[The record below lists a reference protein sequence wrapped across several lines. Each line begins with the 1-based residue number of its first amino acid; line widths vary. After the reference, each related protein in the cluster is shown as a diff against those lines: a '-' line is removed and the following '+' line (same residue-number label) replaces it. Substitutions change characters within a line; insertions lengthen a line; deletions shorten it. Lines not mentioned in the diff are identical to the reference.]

1 MKRPILSACLIVGD
15 AHVSVLAR
23 CLTSIFD
30 APGGP
35 ACDELV
41 IGWNGKDDAA
51 FAAVMTELFGDAHDL
66 GFDYAAIGPAGS
78 AVVFTYARRNPDG
91 PPVRVVIHRYKW
103 TGNFADAR
111 NDNFAHATG
120 AWCYYIDADD
130 IIPKVDDPAFL
141 DALEADPPKAAVET
155 YPVKGSLV
163 EYFAAL
169 PAHENVVLAPYNYVS
184 TDKGRPV
191 IRKRRPRAVRWSEGH
206 FVWTSEVHEV
216 LVSAFGREVPV
227 WAPGF
232 VLVHAPVIAE
242 DTRFERNE
250 EIRDSQVEAIQA
262 QGYVLPAT
270 LVYAQGIGMMREHR
284 FLEASQRFEDAARSK
299 DAGGE
304 DRAYYLLMA
313 ARCAMEGE
321 DLVRAGQ
328 MAVSV
333 IDCNP
338 GRPEGYFAAAEA
350 SFRLSEFG
358 KCIAWYEAGKGKRV
372 PSGAMV
378 DDRFE
383 RCLRPVAYAGI
394 AYLRAGRFR
403 EAIEVADLALK
414 EGSDP
419 VATKVRMEA
428 AERLQRQNVAERAT
442 GLAEALIDIGYLRTA
457 QRTLDAVESFD
468 EFRGTR
474 RKIEERL
481 GAEVPSL
488 LDEPVVGPWLAEP
501 GVAGVT
507 KPVDAAEDPEELL
520 SSTVGTT
527 PDGSVCRFAVTDPH
541 RGDAFA
547 STARADGIEAERVLR
562 LAERHGDVDSL
573 SLIEGE
579 KSSYLLTEVRRRR
592 TLLPRMPD
600 ITFFCP
606 VFAEP
611 WGPWR
616 ILKDGT
622 GGSEESVIYLA
633 RELANRGYNVDV
645 YAPLDVARHRGVH
658 VEGGVRWRPIDA
670 FDTID
675 RIAGAVISQRAPW
688 AVRFPAV
695 EPKRLFVW
703 HQDARYNVGWNAAI
717 ATSVRN
723 LWVSKW
729 QRHELLRAIG
739 VQTEDHG
746 MVDPLGAVVGNGI
759 PQAAIDAPFQERRP
773 FSCAYLSSPV
783 RGLAQLIELWPFIRS
798 SFPEATLRVYYGWET
813 LKVYPG
819 MAKAQED
826 QLRAIRGTRG
836 VEHVGRKPQFTLESE
851 LTAFSHWTYPV
862 HTFPEGW
869 CVAGVR
875 AAAAGMVP
883 VYIRTAAMPEIQY
896 PSPYSV
902 PQKEWTQGG
911 SGEYAEALLRA
922 LQDEKDGKITTATRQ
937 GYRDWS
943 KRWTWDHCATAVEAE
958 LKRAGLFGQREVA

>member
-1 MKRPILSACLIVGD
+1 MTRPCLSCCLIVGD

-23 CLTSIFD
+23 CLKTILE

-35 ACDELV
+35 AASEIV
-41 IGWNGKDDAA
+41 IGWNGDDTPAFTDA
-51 FAAVMTELFGDAHDL
+51 VKQATGFPEIDVHSALKLGEALYLAVDKGEDLRLVLHEYAWKGDFAA
-66 GFDYAAIGPAGS
+66 
-78 AVVFTYARRNPDG
+78 
-91 PPVRVVIHRYKW
+91 
-103 TGNFADAR
+103 AR
-111 NDNFAHATG
+111 NDNFSHATG
-120 AWCYYIDADD
+120 EWVYYIDVDD
-130 IIPKVDDPAFL
+130 IIPMPGDPAFL
-141 DALEADPPKAAVET
+141 DALEVDPPKAAVES
-155 YPVKGSLV
+155 YPLVGSLV
-163 EYFAAL
+163 DYFAAL
-169 PAHENVVLAPYNYVS
+169 PAHVNVVLAPYNYVS

-191 IRKRRPRAVRWSEGH
+191 IRKSRPRAVRWSEGH

-216 LVSAFGREVPV
+216 LVSAFGRSVPV

-242 DTRFERNE
+242 DVRFERNE
-250 EIRDSQVEAIQA
+250 VIRDKQVEDFAA

-270 LVYAQGIGMMREHR
+270 LVYAQAIGMMREHR
-284 FLEASQRFEDAARSK
+284 FLEASKRFEDAARSK
-299 DAGGE
+299 DAGVE
-304 DRAYYLLMA
+304 DRAYYLLMS

-321 DLVRAGQ
+321 DHVRAGQ

-338 GRPEGYFAAAEA
+338 ARPEGYLSASEA
-350 SFRLSEFG
+350 CFRLTEFA
-358 KCIAWYEAGKGKRV
+358 KCIAWYEASKGKRV

-394 AYLRAGRFR
+394 AYLRAGLFR

-419 VATKVRMEA
+419 VASKVRVEA
-428 AERLQRQNVAERAT
+428 VERLQRQSVAERAT
-442 GLAEALIDIGYLRTA
+442 GLAEALIDIGYLMTA
-457 QRTLDAVESFD
+457 KRVLGVVESFD

-481 GAEVPSL
+481 GADTPSL
-488 LDEPVVGPWLAEP
+488 LDEPVVGTWLAEP
-501 GVAGVT
+501 GYAAVT
-507 KPVDAAEDPEELL
+507 VPVDAAEDPTALL
-520 SSTVGTT
+520 DSTIGRV
-527 PDGSVCRFAVTDPH
+527 PDGAMCRLATTDPH

-547 STARADGIEAERVLR
+547 STARADGMEAERVLS
-562 LAERHGDVDSL
+562 LAERYGDVEAL

-579 KSSYLLTEVRRRR
+579 KSSYLLTEVRRQRHGHPSSR
-592 TLLPRMPD
+592 TPD

-633 RELANRGYNVDV
+633 RELASRGYSVDV

-658 VEGGVRWRPIDA
+658 VEGGVRWRPIDS
-670 FDTID
+670 FDTIKP
-675 RIAGAVISQRAPW
+675 IKGAVIAQRAPW
-688 AVRFPAV
+688 AVRFPAID
-695 EPKRLFVW
+695 PKRLFVW

-717 ATSVRN
+717 ATTVRN

-729 QRHELLRAIG
+729 QRGELLRAIG
-739 VQTEDHG
+739 LKTEDHG
-746 MVDPLGAVVGNGI
+746 MVDPMGAVVGNGI
-759 PQAAIDAPFQERRP
+759 PQSAIDAPFQERKP
-773 FSCAYLSSPV
+773 FSCAYISSPV

-813 LKVYPG
+813 LRVYPG
-819 MAKAQED
+819 MAKVQED
-826 QLRAIRGTRG
+826 QLRAIRGARG
-836 VEHVGRKPQFTLESE
+836 VEHVGRMPQFSLERE
-851 LTAFSHWTYPV
+851 LTSFSHWTYPV

-875 AAAAGMVP
+875 AAAAGLVP
-883 VYIRTAAMPEIQY
+883 VYIRTAAMPEIQI
-896 PSPYSV
+896 PSTYST

-911 SGEYAEALLRA
+911 SGEYANVLLQA
-922 LQDEKDGKITTATRQ
+922 LQDEKDGKITTAVRQ

-958 LKRAGLFGQREVA
+958 MKRSGIFATAREVA